1 VTSPLPDDQLATYA
15 EAFEQRSPQA
25 ILRWAVERFHD
36 RLALACSFGG
46 PTGLVLLDMLS
57 RIDPAVPVY
66 YLDTGLLFDETKAL
80 VARIAARY
88 GITPQPV
95 RPQLSVKEQALA
107 FGDKLWERDPD
118 RCCRLRKVE
127 PQRAF
132 LHRCD
137 AWIAGLRRDQAPT
150 RVATRV
156 VERDRQFGLVKL
168 NPLARW
174 SEREVWRYIAEHD
187 VPTNELHGRGYTSIG
202 CIPCT
207 LPVAPGESLRAGRW
221 RGTGKLE
228 CGLHAS

>member
-1 VTSPLPDDQLATYA
+1 VSFPLLDDQLDDHAK
-15 EAFEQRSPQA
+15 ELEGRSPQA
-25 ILRWAVERFHD
+25 VLRWTAERFRG

-57 RIDPAVPVY
+57 RIDPSVPVY

-80 VARIAARY
+80 VARVAARY

-95 RPQLSVKEQALA
+95 RPALSLKEQALT
-107 FGDKLWERDPD
+107 FGERLWERDPD
-118 RCCRLRKVE
+118 ACCRLRKVE

-132 LHRCD
+132 LDRYD
-137 AWIAGLRRDQAPT
+137 AWIAGLRRDQGPT
-150 RVATRV
+150 REGVRV
-156 VERDRQFGLVKL
+156 IERDAQTGLVKL
-168 NPLARW
+168 SPLAHW
-174 SEREVWRYIAEHD
+174 SERDVWRYIAEHD
-187 VPTNELHGRGYTSIG
+187 VPANDLHARGYTSIG

-207 LPVAPGESLRAGRW
+207 LPVSAGEALRAGRW